1 MAQDNDPES
10 LDIEARRERIA
21 KMVDTEQ
28 FASVKQLANL
38 FGVSQVTIRTD
49 IDALSK
55 EHHGLRR
62 VRGGILRGQVPY
74 SETPYEARSSS
85 EEAGKRAIGEA
96 AADIVQSNDT
106 VILDVGTTTMAIAE
120 ALVKKTDLTNVTV
133 FTNGINIALV
143 LERAYPRI
151 MTVVTGGSLRP
162 LQHSLVEPM
171 ATLILGNITAN
182 IAFLGCNGI
191 DPEFGISATNLP
203 EASIKQ
209 VIVQAAHQVFVVADA
224 SKFGRRTLAH
234 VCGLE
239 DVDCFLTAG
248 FVDDALATQIRE
260 AGATIRNALPA
271 PRAQDAKGR

>member
-1 MAQDNDPES
+1 MPQDDPES

-21 KMVDTEQ
+21 RMVDTEQ
-28 FASVKQLANL
+28 FVSVKQLARL

-55 EHHGLRR
+55 ERHGLRR
-62 VRGGILRGQVPY
+62 VRGGILRGQTPY
-74 SETPYEARSSS
+74 SETPYEARSRS
-85 EEAGKRAIGEA
+85 EEADKLAIGEA
-96 AADIVQSNDT
+96 AAAIIRDNDT

-120 ALVKKTDLTNVTV
+120 ALVKKTDLSNVTV
-133 FTNGINIALV
+133 FTNGINIALT

-171 ATLILGNITAN
+171 ATLILGNISAN
-182 IAFLGCNGI
+182 IAFVGCNGI
-191 DPEFGISATNLP
+191 DTEFGISATNLP
-203 EASIKQ
+203 EAAIKQ
-209 VIVQAAHQVFVVADA
+209 VIVQAAHRIVVVADA

-248 FVDDALATQIRE
+248 HIDETLASQIRE
-260 AGATIRNALPA
+260 AGATIQNARPA
-271 PRAQDAKGR
+271 PAPAPDAKDR

>member
-1 MAQDNDPES
+1 MTMAQDNDAES

-28 FASVKQLANL
+28 FASVKQLAKV

-74 SETPYEARSSS
+74 SETPYEARSTS

-106 VILDVGTTTMAIAE
+106 IILDVGTTTMAIAE
-120 ALVKKTDLTNVTV
+120 ALVKRTDLSNVTV
-133 FTNGINIALV
+133 FTNGINIALT

-182 IAFLGCNGI
+182 IAFIGCNGV
-191 DPEFGISATNLP
+191 DPDFGISTTNLP

-209 VIVQAAHQVFVVADA
+209 VIVQAAHQVIVVADA

-234 VCGLE
+234 VCGLG
-239 DVDCFLTAG
+239 DVDSFLTAG
-248 FVDDALATQIRE
+248 FIDEALVTQIRE

-271 PRAQDAKGR
+271 PKAPEI